1 MNDVMEGKPNFRN
14 HHVYAV
20 YRGDEYVT
28 DGTLE
33 EIGKTLGMT
42 RKSLFWY
49 LTPSAM
55 RKLESKTKRGKTRN
69 CITLTLLE

>member
-1 MNDVMEGKPNFRN
+1 MEGKHNFRN

-28 DGTLE
+28 DGTLK

-49 LTPSAM
+49 LTPSA
-55 RKLESKTKRGKTRN
+55 R
-69 CITLTLLE
+69 LTLLE

>member
-1 MNDVMEGKPNFRN
+1 MEGKHNFRN

-33 EIGKTLGMT
+33 EIGKTLDMT
-42 RKSLFWY
+42 RKSLF
-49 LTPSAM
+49 LVSDAVGQA
-55 RKLESKTKRGKTRN
+55 EA
-69 CITLTLLE
+69 

>member
-1 MNDVMEGKPNFRN
+1 MIGRHGRRMNDVMEGKHNFRN

-42 RKSLFWY
+42 RKSLF
-49 LTPSAM
+49 LVSDAVGQA
-55 RKLESKTKRGKTRN
+55 EA
-69 CITLTLLE
+69 

>member
-1 MNDVMEGKPNFRN
+1 MEGKHNVRN

-42 RKSLFWY
+42 RKSLLWH
-49 LTPSAM
+49 LTPSAR